1 MADIDKEL
9 EERIEQLEKEA
20 FINRTMG
27 RNEIAM
33 VSEVCSTSLRRE
45 LKNRKDKTNDN

>member
-1 MADIDKEL
+1 MNYTDKEL

-20 FINRTMG
+20 FINRAMG
-27 RNEIAM
+27 RKEIAM
-33 VSEVCSTSLRRE
+33 VSEVCSLSLRRE